1 MAELSANI
9 LTPENPEEFVTW
21 AYRQQGGLQLMA
33 DRMKY
38 YESRAKSKC
47 VWIENFDPDYWETSC
62 GQSFTLIDGTLE
74 DNHIRF
80 CAFCGCEI
88 AAQPAGA
95 ADRDPG
101 AQPSIVD
108 GDRNHE
114 VRGG

>member
-9 LTPENPEEFVTW
+9 LIPENPEEFVMW
-21 AYRQQGGLQLMA
+21 AYRQRGGLQLMA

-38 YESRAKSKC
+38 YETRAKSKC

-62 GQSFTLIDGTLE
+62 GQSFTLIEGTLQ

-88 AAQPAGA
+88 IATKSGMNGA
-95 ADRDPG
+95 SCMRTE
-101 AQPSIVD
+101 S
-108 GDRNHE
+108 
-114 VRGG
+114 